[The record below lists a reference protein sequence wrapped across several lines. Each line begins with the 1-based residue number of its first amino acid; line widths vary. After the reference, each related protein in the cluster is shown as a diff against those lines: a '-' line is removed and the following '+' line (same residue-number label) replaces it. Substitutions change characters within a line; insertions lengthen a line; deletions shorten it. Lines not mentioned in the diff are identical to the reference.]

1 MPKPK
6 QRNALFGVDGRQ
18 VREVSCRIR
27 AQLALG
33 DDPRYQWL
41 CDRSTVEGV
50 VPQSWRPELL
60 SELGRLAEEQ
70 GKQTMR
76 ELAAQLCEAKP
87 STDEGLQMIR
97 RRRLEGDASPA
108 LPLTVAVVEL
118 VDNYHKEHPALSKEL
133 ILTALNDALSEL
145 ATRSC

>member
-1 MPKPK
+1 MPKPE

-18 VREVSCRIR
+18 VREVSCRVR

-87 STDEGLQMIR
+87 STDEGLRMIR
-97 RRRLEGDASPA
+97 QRRLSTGTSPS
-108 LPLTVAVVEL
+108 LPLTMAVIDLVEAYRA
-118 VDNYHKEHPALSKEL
+118 DNPGLSQQA
-133 ILTALNDALSEL
+133 ILTALGDALTQL
-145 ATRSC
+145 AKQN